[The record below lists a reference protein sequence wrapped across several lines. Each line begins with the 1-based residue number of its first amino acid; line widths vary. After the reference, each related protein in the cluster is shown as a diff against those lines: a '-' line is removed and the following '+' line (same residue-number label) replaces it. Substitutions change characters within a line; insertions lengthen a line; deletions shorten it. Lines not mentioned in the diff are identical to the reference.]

1 MAKYNLKPTKVQKT
15 LGIIWSLDLSCW
27 VGWTFP
33 DLWSSVLDLSW
44 TGIVFPQKGHITPE
58 DFSKCSALKWL
69 ILRNANLVGDD
80 GVELSSQLEGSLHA
94 LRVLII

>member
-1 MAKYNLKPTKVQKT
+1 MDS
-15 LGIIWSLDLSCW
+15 LGPWICLVRL
-27 VGWTFP
+27 VGLFQIHGG
-33 DLWSSVLDLSW
+33 SVLDLSW

-94 LRVLII
+94 LLVLII